1 MKKNNK
7 ARRVRIVLIRLIIF
21 TILAMTSLVYIFDKS
36 NKTEECFVINS
47 FNKIVVNKN
56 YVLPQNYVPKD
67 LVQVNIDFLTNVTEE
82 ERYMTE
88 ESARALE
95 SMVNA
100 ASNEGV
106 TLCGM
111 SGYRSYETQKNL
123 YKYNVETQGTS
134 YADKYV
140 AKPGASEHQI
150 GEAMDLSTASGWIEE
165 GCVEANWIAANSYKY
180 GFVVRY
186 EEGKESITG
195 YNSEPWHVRY
205 VGTHIAEE
213 IYKNGITLEEFA
225 QIN

>member
-7 ARRVRIVLIRLIIF
+7 VRRVRIVLIRLIIF
-21 TILAMTSLVYIFDKS
+21 TILGMASLVYIFDKS
-36 NKTEECFVINS
+36 NKTEECFVISNY
-47 FNKIVVNKN
+47 NKIVVNKN
-56 YVLPQNYVPKD
+56 HGLSEDYIPKNLVL
-67 LVQVNIDFLTNVTEE
+67 VNIDFSSNATEE

-95 SMVNA
+95 SMVNV
-100 ASNEGV
+100 ASNEGIN
-106 TLCGM
+106 LYGM

-123 YKYNVETQGTS
+123 YKYNVDTQGTS

-150 GEAMDLSTASGWIEE
+150 GEAMDLSTASGWIEK
-165 GCVEANWIAANSYKY
+165 GCIEANWIAANSYKY

-186 EEGKESITG
+186 EDGKESITG

-205 VGTHIAEE
+205 VGVEIAEE
-213 IYKNGITLEEFA
+213 IYKNDITLEEFA